1 MKLTSILNNIIS
13 EVGEGSSN
21 PYSYSVNDNVFRG
34 GSKNLKGRDVTFT
47 TEDGD
52 NYIVNFVAYYGD
64 HSRAKEK
71 GPFFK
76 IDFTTVD
83 EYGYDNRA
91 DDVVNKGRLFR
102 IMATIVAATKEFLN
116 DIDYE
121 EKGIKKMI
129 VMPAKSKQGD
139 DRRANLYMAY
149 IRKQLPVSDIS
160 YDGKVMVAT
169 LK

>member
-1 MKLTSILNNIIS
+1 MKLTNILNNIIL

-34 GSKNLKGRDVTFT
+34 GSKNLAGRDVTFT

-52 NYIVNFVAYYGD
+52 DYIVNFVAYYGD

-116 DIDYE
+116 DIDYK

-149 IRKQLPVSDIS
+149 IKKHLPTSNIKYNGQIITV
-160 YDGKVMVAT
+160 T